1 MANTSILNAF
11 ERMWQNTVNKIDE
24 KISEINN
31 GLSSLTAQ
39 VGQIIVVKTIDENS
53 RPTSWECVNLPTG
66 SGLPPITAEDEG
78 KILRVVNSVPTWVS
92 LPHAEE
98 GEF

>member
-39 VGQIIVVKTIDENS
+39 VGQTIIVKTIDENG
-53 RPTSWECVNLPTG
+53 RPTSWECVDLPTG